1 MKDLNPFIKEL
12 LFGND
17 CVILPG
23 FGGFIGNYTPARID
37 RESHTFY
44 PPVKSISFN
53 SKLSHNDGL
62 LMGKISGEKGMGYA
76 DAKHLVETYIRE
88 LRDKIEKG
96 ERVHLDDIGHFQLNG
111 EGGIQFEPEN
121 NVNFLLD
128 SYGLSPFTREP
139 VEDYDISKAISRS
152 HERDPIVIA
161 NHRRMVWRAA
171 VAIPFVLALVI
182 VPLRTDLFRSEAGLN
197 PLARIEFEEIR
208 SAQEALFREM
218 PVTNREDVLEKPDAE
233 AAVPDQETPVPAEP
247 RDLRPSSGQTPED
260 QTVEGQTPEGQTV
273 EARPAHQQA
282 KGTSGAG
289 VYCLVVGSFGDAG
302 NANRLLK
309 DLAARGYNAEMVKA
323 ANGFFR
329 VSAESFG
336 TMEEAKSKL
345 SGMKESFPGIWIWKR
360 Q

>member
-12 LFGND
+12 LFSND

-62 LMGKISGEKGMGYA
+62 LIGKISEKKDMGYA
-76 DAKHLVETYIRE
+76 DAKNLVETYIGQ
-88 LRDKIEKG
+88 LRDKLQKG

-121 NVNFLLD
+121 NVNYLLD

-152 HERDPIVIA
+152 RERDPIIIA
-161 NHRRMVWRAA
+161 NRRRMVWRAA
-171 VAIPFVLALVI
+171 VALPFVLALVI
-182 VPLRTDLFRSEAGLN
+182 VPLKSDLFRSEAGLN
-197 PLARIEFEEIR
+197 PLARVEIEEIR

-218 PVTNREDVLEKPDAE
+218 PLTNRENVLNKPDE
-233 AAVPDQETPVPAEP
+233 KSAARADETAVAAEP
-247 RDLRPSSGQTPED
+247 LDRQAAIEQPVKDRDAEVKPMEAG
-260 QTVEGQTPEGQTV
+260 TVD
-273 EARPAHQQA
+273 QQA
-282 KGTSGAG
+282 TATRGAG
-289 VYCLVVGSFGDAG
+289 VYYLVVGSFGDAT
-302 NANRLLK
+302 NANRHLK
-309 DLAARGYNAEMVKA
+309 DLATRGYNAELLKA
-323 ANGFFR
+323 SNGYYR
-329 VSAESFG
+329 VCAESFASI
-336 TMEEAKSKL
+336 EEAKNAHSAM
-345 SGMKESFPGIWIWKR
+345 SEDFPGIWIWKR
-360 Q
+360 